1 MIKGKVV
8 IVSDALAPWH
18 KGGKEERYEQ
28 LAKHFQSDNIEII
41 FATMK
46 WWQGKDPQGYVSI
59 CPRISMY
66 NSDGGR
72 SVWQSICFA
81 IACFKVFKFKPDL
94 IECDQIPFLQI
105 FTLWI
110 VAKLRS
116 IPMTVTWHEV
126 WGIQY
131 WQEYAPRIAR
141 FAAICEKLTM
151 RLPDRIIANSE
162 FTASRLLS
170 FGVATN
176 RIVVIENKL
185 DIDFLKKATTDLAG
199 YQILFAGRLIAHKRV
214 DILLKTVEILKH
226 KHPNVCLGIIGDGP
240 ESKTLKQI
248 AFDLKIEDNV
258 KFLGEISRHEDVIG
272 IMKKSEIF
280 VSASEREGYGQ
291 SVLEAL
297 YLELMVIVANNPNNA
312 AANIVNSNQ
321 NGIVLKDNKPELYVK
336 AISELLTKQKSK
348 SFSNLELDS
357 ETLSSLYL
365 HEWEEMLS
373 CKKH

>member
-1 MIKGKVV
+1 MIKKKVV

-28 LAKHFQSDNIEII
+28 LAKHFQSDDIEIV
-41 FATMK
+41 FATMR

-59 CPRISMY
+59 CPKISMY

-72 SVWQSICFA
+72 SVWQSFRFA
-81 IACFKVFKFKPDL
+81 IASFKVYKLKPDL

-105 FTLWI
+105 FSLWF
-110 VAKLRS
+110 VAKLRI

-131 WQEYAPRIAR
+131 WQEYAPKIAR
-141 FAAICEKLTM
+141 IAAICEKLTM

-162 FTASRLLS
+162 FTANRLRA
-170 FGVATN
+170 FGVTN
-176 RIVVIENKL
+176 NRLEVIENKL
-185 DIDFLKKATTDLAG
+185 DFEFMKKATTDLAG

-214 DILLKTVEILKH
+214 DILLKAMKILIR
-226 KHPNVCLGIIGDGP
+226 KHPNASLGIIGDGP

-248 AFDLKIEDNV
+248 ASELKIEDNI
-258 KFLGEISRHEDVIG
+258 KFLGEISKHEDVIG
-272 IMKKSEIF
+272 IMKKSKIF

-297 YLELMVIVANNPNNA
+297 FLGLRVVMADNPNNA
-312 AANIVNSNQ
+312 ATKIVKNHQ
-321 NGIVLKDNKPELYVK
+321 NGILLKENIPALY
-336 AISELLTKQKSK
+336 AEAFGELLNKQESK
-348 SFSNLELDS
+348 TFSNFESDR
-357 ETLSSLYL
+357 ETLGSLYL
-365 HEWEEMLS
+365 YEWEEMLS
-373 CKKH
+373 CKNH

>member
-1 MIKGKVV
+1 MIKKKVV

-28 LAKHFQSDNIEII
+28 LAKHFQSDEIEIV

-72 SVWQSICFA
+72 SIWQSIRFA
-81 IACFKVFKFKPDL
+81 LACLKVYRMKPDL

-105 FTLWI
+105 FTLWF
-110 VAKLRS
+110 VAKLRR
-116 IPMTVTWHEV
+116 IPISVTWHEV
-126 WGIQY
+126 WGVQY
-131 WQEYAPRIAR
+131 WQEYAPKIAR

-162 FTASRLLS
+162 FTANRLRA
-170 FGVATN
+170 FGVENN
-176 RIVVIENKL
+176 RLVIIENKL
-185 DIDFLKKATTDLAG
+185 DIEFMKQANTDLNG

-214 DILLKTVEILKH
+214 DILLKAVEILIR
-226 KHPNVCLGIIGDGP
+226 KHPNVSMGIIGAGP

-248 AFDLKIEDNV
+248 SSDLKIEDNI
-258 KFLGEISRHEDVIG
+258 KFLGEISKHEDVIG

-280 VSASEREGYGQ
+280 ASASEREGYGQ

-297 YLELMVIVANNPNNA
+297 YLGLHVVMADNPNNA
-312 AANIVNSNQ
+312 AIKIVTNHQ
-321 NGIVLKDNKPELYVK
+321 NGILLKENIPALYAEVFGDLLNTKESKPFLN
-336 AISELLTKQKSK
+336 
-348 SFSNLELDS
+348 FELDS

-365 HEWEEMLS
+365 REWEEMLS
-373 CKKH
+373 CKNH

>member
-1 MIKGKVV
+1 MIKKKVV

-28 LAKHFQSDNIEII
+28 LAKHFQSDDIEIV

-59 CPRISMY
+59 CPRIAMY

-72 SVWQSICFA
+72 SVWQSVRFA
-81 IACFKVFKFKPDL
+81 VACLKVYKLKPDL
-94 IECDQIPFLQI
+94 IECDQIPFLPI
-105 FTLWI
+105 FTLWF
-110 VAKLRS
+110 VAKLRR
-116 IPMTVTWHEV
+116 IPITVTWHEV

-131 WQEYAPRIAR
+131 WQEYAPKIAR
-141 FAAICEKLTM
+141 FASICEKLTK

-162 FTASRLLS
+162 FTANRLRA
-170 FGVATN
+170 FGVTN
-176 RIVVIENKL
+176 NRLVIIENKL
-185 DIDFLKKATTDLAG
+185 DFEFMKNATTDLVG

-214 DILLKTVEILKH
+214 DILLKAVEILKRDY
-226 KHPNVCLGIIGDGP
+226 PNVCLGIIGNGP

-248 AFDLKIEDNV
+248 ACDLKIEDNV
-258 KFLGEISRHEDVIG
+258 KFLGEISKHEDVIG

-297 YLELMVIVANNPNNA
+297 YLGLNVIVADNPNNA
-312 AANIVNSNQ
+312 AVKIVDNNEY
-321 NGIVLKDNKPELYVK
+321 GIVLKENEPQLY
-336 AISELLTKQKSK
+336 AESISELLTKKKSK
-348 SFSNLELDS
+348 PFSSFPLDS

-373 CKKH
+373 CKNH

>member
-1 MIKGKVV
+1 M

-28 LAKHFQSDNIEII
+28 LAKHFQSDEIEII

-59 CPRISMY
+59 CPRIEMY

-72 SVWQSICFA
+72 SVWQSVRFA
-81 IACFKVFKFKPDL
+81 VACLKVYKLKPDL
-94 IECDQIPFLQI
+94 IECDQIPFLPI
-105 FTLWI
+105 FTLWF

-116 IPMTVTWHEV
+116 IPITVTWHEV

-131 WQEYAPRIAR
+131 WQEYAPKIAR

-151 RLPDRIIANSE
+151 RLPDRIFANSE
-162 FTASRLLS
+162 YTANRLRT
-170 FGVATN
+170 FGVTN
-176 RIVVIENKL
+176 NLLVVIENKL
-185 DIDFLKKATTDLAG
+185 DIEFMKKASTDLAG
-199 YQILFAGRLIAHKRV
+199 YQIIFAGRLIAHKRV
-214 DILLKTVEILKH
+214 DILLKAVEILKR
-226 KHPNVCLGIIGDGP
+226 KHPNVCLGIIGGGP

-248 AFDLKIEDNV
+248 AFNLKIEDNV
-258 KFLGEISRHEDVIG
+258 KFLGEIPKHEDVIG
-272 IMKKSEIF
+272 VMKKSDIF

-297 YLELMVIVANNPNNA
+297 YLKLNVIVANHPNNA
-312 AANIVNSNQ
+312 AVEIVNKVQ
-321 NGIVLKDNKPELYVK
+321 HGIVLQENKPQLYAD
-336 AISELLTKQKSK
+336 AISKLLTKQKSK
-348 SFSNLELDS
+348 AFSSFESNS
-357 ETLSSLYL
+357 ESLSSLYL

-373 CKKH
+373 CKSY

>member
-1 MIKGKVV
+1 MIKKKVL

-28 LAKHFQSDNIEII
+28 LAKHFQSDDIEII

-72 SVWQSICFA
+72 SVWQSIRFA
-81 IACFKVFKFKPDL
+81 IACLKVYKLKPDL

-110 VAKLRS
+110 VAKLRR
-116 IPMTVTWHEV
+116 IPITVTWHEV

-131 WQEYAPRIAR
+131 WKEYAPKIAR
-141 FAAICEKLTM
+141 FAAICERLTM

-162 FTASRLLS
+162 FTANRLRA
-170 FGVATN
+170 FGVAKN
-176 RIVVIENKL
+176 RLALIENKL
-185 DIDFLKKATTDLAG
+185 DIEFMKNASTDLAG

-214 DILLKTVEILKH
+214 DILLRAVEILKS
-226 KHPNVCLGIIGDGP
+226 KNPNVCLGIIGNGP

-248 AFDLKIEDNV
+248 AFDLNIQDNV
-258 KFLGEISRHEDVIG
+258 KFLGEISKHEDVIG

-297 YLELMVIVANNPNNA
+297 YLGLNVIVSDNPNNA
-312 AANIVNSNQ
+312 ATKIVSDNQ
-321 NGIVLKDNKPELYVK
+321 QGIVLKESKPQLYAE
-336 AISELLTKQKSK
+336 AISELLAKKDSK
-348 SFSNLELDS
+348 PFSSFELDS
-357 ETLSSLYL
+357 ETLSSLYVY
-365 HEWEEMLS
+365 EWEELLS
-373 CKKH
+373 CTNH

>member
-321 NGIVLKDNKPELYVK
+321 YGIVLKDNKPELYVK

>member
-1 MIKGKVV
+1 MIKKKVL

-28 LAKHFQSDNIEII
+28 LAKHFQSDDIEII

-72 SVWQSICFA
+72 SVWQSIRFA
-81 IACFKVFKFKPDL
+81 IACLKVYKLKPDL

-110 VAKLRS
+110 VAKLRR
-116 IPMTVTWHEV
+116 IPITVTWHEV
-126 WGIQY
+126 WGIHY
-131 WQEYAPRIAR
+131 WQEYVPNIAR

-162 FTASRLLS
+162 YTANRLRT
-170 FGVATN
+170 FGVTN
-176 RIVVIENKL
+176 NLLVVIENKL
-185 DIDFLKKATTDLAG
+185 DIEFMKKASTDLAG
-199 YQILFAGRLIAHKRV
+199 YQIIFAGRLIAHKRV
-214 DILLKTVEILKH
+214 DILLKAVEILKR
-226 KHPNVCLGIIGDGP
+226 KHPNVCLGIIGGGP

-248 AFDLKIEDNV
+248 AFNLKIEDNV
-258 KFLGEISRHEDVIG
+258 KFLGEISKHEDVIG
-272 IMKKSEIF
+272 VMKKSEIF
-280 VSASEREGYGQ
+280 VSASEREGFGQ

-297 YLELMVIVANNPNNA
+297 YLKLNVIVANNPNNA
-312 AANIVNSNQ
+312 AVEIVNKVQ
-321 NGIVLKDNKPELYVK
+321 HGIVLQENKPQLYAD
-336 AISELLTKQKSK
+336 AISKLLTKQKSK
-348 SFSNLELDS
+348 PFSSFESNS
-357 ETLSSLYL
+357 ESLSSLYL
-365 HEWEEMLS
+365 HEWEELLS
-373 CKKH
+373 CKSY

>member
-1 MIKGKVV
+1 MIKKKVV

-28 LAKHFQSDNIEII
+28 LAKHFQSDDIEIV

-72 SVWQSICFA
+72 SVWQSIRFA
-81 IACFKVFKFKPDL
+81 IACLKVFRMKPDL

-110 VAKLRS
+110 VAKLSR

-131 WQEYAPRIAR
+131 WQEYAPKISR

-162 FTASRLLS
+162 FTANRLRA
-170 FGVATN
+170 FGVSNN
-176 RIVVIENKL
+176 RLEVIENKL
-185 DIDFLKKATTDLAG
+185 DFEFMKQASTDLAG

-214 DILLKTVEILKH
+214 DILLKAMEILIR
-226 KHPNVCLGIIGDGP
+226 KHPNISLGIIGAGP

-248 AFDLKIEDNV
+248 ASELKIEDNV
-258 KFLGEISRHEDVIG
+258 KFLGEISKHEDVIG

-280 VSASEREGYGQ
+280 ASASEREGYGQ

-297 YLELMVIVANNPNNA
+297 YLGLHVVMADNPNNA
-312 AANIVNSNQ
+312 ATKIVMNHQ
-321 NGIVLKDNKPELYVK
+321 NGILLQENIPALYAEVFD
-336 AISELLTKQKSK
+336 ELLNSK
-348 SFSNLELDS
+348 ESNPFSGYELDS
-357 ETLSSLYL
+357 ETLGSLYL

-373 CKKH
+373 CKNH

>member
-46 WWQGKDPQGYVSI
+46 WWQGKDPQGYVAI

-226 KHPNVCLGIIGDGP
+226 KHPNICLGIIGDGP